1 MTQMH
6 GMYVNIYLYN
16 NFLAFVIL
24 SAVAAATCM
33 KYCIHACSSGVCMY
47 VCVCGLHKAL
57 FGDRPSRRNLL
68 SKGRTEASSAVQRQP
83 EACQMQ
89 VQFVVSFIEI
99 FVMTTRYYIVYYEHN
114 HTCIYRV
121 GILKAVVYL

>member
-1 MTQMH
+1 MH
-6 GMYVNIYLYN
+6 
-16 NFLAFVIL
+16 
-24 SAVAAATCM
+24 AALVC
-33 KYCIHACSSGVCMY
+33 VCM
-47 VCVCGLHKAL
+47 CVCGLHKAL

-99 FVMTTRYYIVYYEHN
+99 FVMT
-114 HTCIYRV
+114 
-121 GILKAVVYL
+121 